1 MSELRAEEVG
11 VLAMG
16 SHEERHG
23 AALPPDTDARIASHV
38 AQEAARRTEAKFI
51 GILRSSYELPGI
63 DTGRHQSLEE
73 VLEELRAKLRDV
85 KKTHG
90 IKAVIIVN
98 GHGGNN
104 PIREC
109 IPSLEKEIGARLI
122 FNSTIIDLEGPH
134 AATEELSMGAA
145 VGITDESKLTQH
157 TDFTHYPEVG
167 FVGLHEARRLYK
179 WAEQHAIE
187 VERAGVRVDRAL
199 GEKLLARAITN
210 VVNDVR
216 KLC

>member
-1 MSELRAEEVG
+1 MSAEDVG

-23 AALPPDTDARIASHV
+23 AALPPDTDAKIAFHV
-38 AQEAARRTEAKFI
+38 ALEAAKRTGAKFL
-51 GILRSSYELPGI
+51 GVLRMSYELPGI
-63 DTGRHQSLEE
+63 DTGHHHTLEA
-73 VLEELRAKLRDV
+73 LSEELRASLQHAKSSLVLR
-85 KKTHG
+85 
-90 IKAVIIVN
+90 AVVLVN
-98 GHGGNN
+98 GHGGNI
-104 PIREC
+104 PLRERLPAIEAELGIR
-109 IPSLEKEIGARLI
+109 LV
-122 FNSTIIDLEGPH
+122 FNNTIIDLEGPH

-216 KLC
+216 KLR